1 MIQEGLE
8 EYSKKM
14 ITKEQKQ
21 TIEKI
26 IYRLHI
32 EVVKTMKK
40 LPKEQLFF
48 SWKEK
53 EWGKS

>member
-1 MIQEGLE
+1 
-8 EYSKKM
+8 M
-14 ITKEQKQ
+14 ITEEQRC

-26 IYRLHI
+26 VWRLHKD
-32 EVVKTMKK
+32 VVKTMKD
-40 LPKEQLFF
+40 LPKEQFF